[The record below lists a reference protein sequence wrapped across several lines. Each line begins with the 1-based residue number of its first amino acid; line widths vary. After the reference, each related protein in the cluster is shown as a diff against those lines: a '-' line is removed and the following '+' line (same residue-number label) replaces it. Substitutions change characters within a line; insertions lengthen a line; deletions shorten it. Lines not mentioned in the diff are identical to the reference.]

1 MATYVIS
8 DIHGQYDMFS
18 DLLERIRLTDED
30 VLYILGDVIDRGP
43 DPIRTLLRLM
53 EMPNAVCLK
62 GNHEVMALDCLDF
75 LMQEITDQSILS
87 LEEVMENVVRWQY
100 NGSKTTIEE
109 FRKLSRE
116 RQQAVVDFMKQMPV
130 YKRLT
135 VAGKE
140 YLLVH
145 GGLGDFRPDK
155 KMEEYS
161 LHDLVWERP
170 DYSTPYF
177 PDVYVVTGHTPTL
190 IIADNPR
197 PGYIFQGNHH
207 IAIDCGSYWP
217 GGRLGAIR
225 LDDGQE
231 FYSDGVV

>member
-18 DLLERIRLTDED
+18 DLLERIGLTDED

-130 YKRLT
+130 YKKLT
-135 VAGKE
+135 VAGKD

-145 GGLGDFRPDK
+145 GGLGEFRPDK

-170 DYSTPYF
+170 DYSTSYF
-177 PDVYVVTGHTPTL
+177 PDTYVVTGHTPTL

-231 FYSDGVV
+231 FYSDGEV

>member
-8 DIHGQYDMFS
+8 DIHGRYDMFS
-18 DLLERIRLTDED
+18 ELLERIGLTDED

-109 FRKLSRE
+109 FRQLSRE
-116 RQQAVVDFMKQMPV
+116 MQQAVVDFMKQMPV
-130 YKRLT
+130 YKKLS
-135 VAGKE
+135 VAGKD

>member
-18 DLLERIRLTDED
+18 DLLERIGLTDED

-109 FRKLSRE
+109 FRQLNRE

-130 YKRLT
+130 YKKLT
-135 VAGKE
+135 VAGKD

-145 GGLGDFRPDK
+145 GGLGEFRPDK

-177 PDVYVVTGHTPTL
+177 PDTYVVTGHTPTL

-197 PGYIFQGNHH
+197 PGYIFQDNHH

-231 FYSDGVV
+231 FY